1 MRKAYFY
8 GEAGFAF
15 VIPRQPGNR
24 NIEAPPPDSDIPL
37 MPDEEHGPPI
47 DTPPDQPGTPEN
59 QPDPPPVKEPD
70 PSEPVRLF

>member
-1 MRKAYFY
+1 MRKAFFY
-8 GEAGFAF
+8 GEACFAS
-15 VIPRQPGNR
+15 VNARERGNR
-24 NIEAPPPDSDIPL
+24 NIEMPPPDSDIPL

-59 QPDPPPVKEPD
+59 QPDPPPIKEPN